1 MTMEQGLH
9 PKLIQANIA
18 LFNGD
23 RAEVLRLTQA
33 YRAEHDP
40 RSDNDQAMSMVLWL
54 EAQAQNDHYV
64 RLDGLRTLTAATPTD
79 DKYSRMAQ
87 FHLQI
92 EDVYRVRLNPPR
104 KRRRT
109 YWTIGTMIVIIIM
122 IIVGGVLVSGL
133 TNGDDPVNEL
143 VVDVESTPLPTP
155 SATPLPDN
163 SQPLTI
169 EDHTSRYPGGILQL
183 TAYEL
188 GSERVLDDNSFV
200 RVLPIDGAQFVAFRI
215 IFECRQGICDDPPEA
230 ELSLQL
236 ENGDMI
242 SRRDDVVIA
251 YELPLERIAL
261 GRTTSGWVVFEIP
274 LISDVEGLVIMPSDS
289 DDGEQAIISLNLP

>member
-54 EAQAQNDHYV
+54 EAQAQSDHLT
-64 RLDGLRTLTAATPTD
+64 RLDGLRTLLAATPTD
-79 DKYSRMAQ
+79 DDYGRMAQ

-92 EDVYRVRLNPPR
+92 EEAYRLRINPPR
-104 KRRRT
+104 QRRRT
-109 YWTIGTMIVIIIM
+109 YWVVGTMIVIIIM
-122 IIVGGVLVSGL
+122 IIVGGVVVSGL
-133 TNGDDPVNEL
+133 MNDEEPRPV
-143 VVDVESTPLPTP
+143 VVADVEFTPLPTP
-155 SATPLPDN
+155 SATPFPDN
-163 SQPLTI
+163 SQSLDI
-169 EDHTSRYPGGILQL
+169 NAHTSRYPGGILQL

-188 GSERVLDDNSFV
+188 ASERVLDDDNFAPV
-200 RVLPIDGAQFVAFRI
+200 IPIEGAQFIALRI
-215 IFECRQGICDDPPEA
+215 IFECRQGICDNPPEA
-230 ELSLQL
+230 DLQLQL

-242 SRRDDVVIA
+242 SMREDVVIA
-251 YELPLERIAL
+251 GEASLERIAL
-261 GRTTSGWVVFEIP
+261 GRTTSGWIVFEIP
-274 LISDVEGLVIMPSDS
+274 LISDIEGLVIVPTASE
-289 DDGEQAIISLNLP
+289 DGEQAIINLSLP